1 MWILVA
7 HLHFAELVPIQCVTM
22 MPMNEGWQ
30 VSAISMTPK
39 IRQWLQEPTAVS
51 LLHRFDHAINLIG
64 ANGTI
69 ISIVQP
75 SIGAGPFSIVVDAE
89 RPFPATINPATPIT
103 KTADSLQIGT
113 LHIDL
118 RPAQLWQPGPPWNLL
133 REQHQWLTILPDL
146 QTAVSQQQD
155 RLTAGSPA
163 NFASQFQT
171 ATAAVCTAIVH
182 PNSAELETA
191 VIQLAGLGP
200 GLTPAGDD
208 FLLGMLLGLWATRPE
223 AMVVE
228 LAERVVET
236 AVPRTTQLSA
246 AWLKA
251 AAKGEAWS
259 AWHDFLQ
266 ALLAGDNW
274 HDSFH
279 HILNNGATSG
289 IASLLGFITTA
300 SNKNQAP

>member
-1 MWILVA
+1 
-7 HLHFAELVPIQCVTM
+7 
-22 MPMNEGWQ
+22 MNDGWR
-30 VSAISMTPK
+30 VSALILTPK
-39 IRQWLQEPTAVS
+39 VRQWLQTPTAVS
-51 LLHRFDHAINLIG
+51 LLHRFNHALNLINT
-64 ANGTI
+64 NGTI

-75 SIGAGPFSIVVDAE
+75 SIGAGPFSIVVDEE
-89 RPFPATINPATPIT
+89 RPFPNTINPATPIH
-103 KTADSLQIGT
+103 KSANS
-113 LHIDL
+113 LHIGPLQVDL
-118 RPAQLWQPGPPWNLL
+118 RSAQLWQPHPPWHLL
-133 REQHQWLTILPDL
+133 HEHHQWLTSLPEL
-146 QTAVSQQQD
+146 KTAVAQQQD
-155 RLTAGSPA
+155 RLTTGSPA
-163 NFASQFQT
+163 NFASQFQ
-171 ATAAVCTAIVH
+171 AAAAVMNAAIAH
-182 PNSAELETA
+182 PDAAGLETA
-191 VIQLAGLGP
+191 VTQLAGLGP

-208 FLLGMLLGLWATRPE
+208 LLLGMLLGLWATRPE
-223 AMVVE
+223 AVVVE

-251 AAKGEAWS
+251 AAEGEAWS

-274 HDSFH
+274 HYSFH